1 MQSEKTITEETI
13 LEHVQTSD
21 ILRFELHPQDL
32 NVSVYFYNITTNKK
46 EKLIA
51 DMSQE
56 WGNMTQTKKDNWNAM
71 FAKIVAQAK
80 GVTVGEVTGN
90 LWD

>member
-1 MQSEKTITEETI
+1 
-13 LEHVQTSD
+13 
-21 ILRFELHPQDL
+21 
-32 NVSVYFYNITTNKK
+32 
-46 EKLIA
+46 
-51 DMSQE
+51 
-56 WGNMTQTKKDNWNAM
+56 MTQTKKDNWNAM